1 MQLQVK
7 GQVCSWGVLN
17 HSQIEGSGTQENED
31 FGAMCIVVEVKT
43 TEISENIGWEEA
55 LGMGE
60 ILHLG
65 REKMKS

>member
-1 MQLQVK
+1 
-7 GQVCSWGVLN
+7 
-17 HSQIEGSGTQENED
+17 
-31 FGAMCIVVEVKT
+31 MCIVVEVKT